1 MKCRKCGVDLTGGRG
16 AYHWRSEVAAVGEDA
31 LKPARSEED
40 REQIF
45 QRLFDE
51 LAQMNPAEIE
61 RDVYQLWE
69 ADLCRQCRRELG
81 DLLDR
86 FLD

>member
-16 AYHWRSEVAAVGEDA
+16 AYRWRGEVAAIGEDA
-31 LKPARSEED
+31 LKPAESAEE
-40 REQIF
+40 REEIF

-51 LAQMNPAEIE
+51 LARMKSEEIE

-69 ADLCRQCRRELG
+69 ADLCRLCRRELG

>member
-1 MKCRKCGVDLTGGRG
+1 LTGGRG
-16 AYHWRSEVAAVGEDA
+16 AYRWRGEAAALGEDA
-31 LKPARSEED
+31 SKPARSTEE
-40 REQIF
+40 REEIF
-45 QRLFDE
+45 RHLFDE
-51 LAQMNPAEIE
+51 LSRMSPEEIE

-86 FLD
+86 FLS